1 MNTSLKWI
9 KALVPGLD
17 CGVQEYVDA
26 MTLSGSKVEGYEQ
39 LDADLDK
46 IVIGQVTK
54 IEKHPD
60 ADKLVI
66 CQVNVGSETLQ
77 IVTGAPN
84 VFEGAKVPVV
94 LDGGRV
100 AGGHDG
106 TKTPGGIKIKKG
118 KLRGVESSGMM
129 CSIEELG
136 SNREMFPDAPEN
148 GLYIFDEDAPV
159 GENAVAYLGLDDS
172 VVEYE
177 ITSNRVDCF
186 SVLGIAR
193 EAAATFHKE
202 FVPPVVTETGNN
214 EDVNDYIKV
223 SVKDQDLCS
232 RYTAR
237 VVKNIKFA
245 PSPKWMQERLRAHG
259 IRPINNL
266 VDITN
271 YVMEEYGQP
280 MHAYDLDTI
289 EGKEI
294 IVRRAAA
301 GEKFVTL
308 DGQERQLDE
317 NVLMICDAKKA
328 VGIAGIM
335 GGENSMITDHV
346 TTMLFEAACFDGT
359 NIRKSGKRIGLRTDA
374 SAKFEKG
381 LDPNLAM
388 EAMNRACQ
396 LVEELGVGEVVGG
409 AVDIY
414 PVKREGVKIPFEPD
428 KYNKLL
434 GTDIPAEDMIGYFKK
449 IDLGYDEAT
458 NEILVPSWRQD
469 LLCDADMAEEV
480 ARFYGYDKIGTSL
493 PSGESTAGG
502 KSFKLRMEEKARE
515 IAEFCGFSQAMT
527 YSFESPKVF
536 DKLLISEDS
545 KWRKTVVISNPL
557 GEDYSIMRTLPLNGM
572 LTSLST
578 NFGRRN
584 KDVRL
589 YEMGNI
595 YLPKQLPLTELPE
608 ERMQLTFGMYGDGD
622 FFTMKGVIEELLYQT
637 GLRKK
642 AQYDPHAELPFLHP
656 GRKAAIVYE
665 GAVIGYLGEV
675 HPTVAANY
683 AIKERVYIAVIDM
696 PEIVSRASFDYK
708 YEGITNFPVSSRD
721 LSMVVPKNIL
731 VGDIEKVFE
740 ENGGKYLEESDI
752 TGAMDKIL
760 SGLKNIGIQLR
771 G

>member
-46 IVIGQVTK
+46 IVVGQVTK

-317 NVLMICDAKKA
+317 NVLMICDADKP

-335 GGENSMITDHV
+335 GVKKTSDLIPLCHPLMINKVNID
-346 TTMLFEAACFDGT
+346 FEIDKVNCLIYAYCT
-359 NIRKSGKRIGLRTDA
+359 VKCNGKTGV
-374 SAKFEKG
+374 E
-381 LDPNLAM
+381 M
-388 EAMNRACQ
+388 EALTGVNICLLTIYDMCKAVSKDMEIKNVH
-396 LVEELGVGEVVGG
+396 LVS
-409 AVDIY
+409 
-414 PVKREGVKIPFEPD
+414 K
-428 KYNKLL
+428 
-434 GTDIPAEDMIGYFKK
+434 
-449 IDLGYDEAT
+449 
-458 NEILVPSWRQD
+458 S
-469 LLCDADMAEEV
+469 
-480 ARFYGYDKIGTSL
+480 
-493 PSGESTAGG
+493 GG
-502 KSFKLRMEEKARE
+502 KS
-515 IAEFCGFSQAMT
+515 
-527 YSFESPKVF
+527 
-536 DKLLISEDS
+536 
-545 KWRKTVVISNPL
+545 
-557 GEDYSIMRTLPLNGM
+557 
-572 LTSLST
+572 
-578 NFGRRN
+578 
-584 KDVRL
+584 
-589 YEMGNI
+589 
-595 YLPKQLPLTELPE
+595 
-608 ERMQLTFGMYGDGD
+608 GD
-622 FFTMKGVIEELLYQT
+622 FVW
-637 GLRKK
+637 
-642 AQYDPHAELPFLHP
+642 
-656 GRKAAIVYE
+656 
-665 GAVIGYLGEV
+665 
-675 HPTVAANY
+675 
-683 AIKERVYIAVIDM
+683 KE
-696 PEIVSRASFDYK
+696 
-708 YEGITNFPVSSRD
+708 
-721 LSMVVPKNIL
+721 
-731 VGDIEKVFE
+731 
-740 ENGGKYLEESDI
+740 
-752 TGAMDKIL
+752 
-760 SGLKNIGIQLR
+760 
-771 G
+771 